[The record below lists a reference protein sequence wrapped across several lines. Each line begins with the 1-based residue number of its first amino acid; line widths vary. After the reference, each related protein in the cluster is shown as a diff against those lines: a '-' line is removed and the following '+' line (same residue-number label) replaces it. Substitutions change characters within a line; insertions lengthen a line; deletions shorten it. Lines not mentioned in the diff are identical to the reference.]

1 MTNQTLSNSII
12 YSNWVFAYE
21 IILTE
26 CSNKKPN
33 PRERIPGQTINN
45 FLDSTI
51 F

>member
-1 MTNQTLSNSII
+1 MTNQTLSNSI
-12 YSNWVFAYE
+12 AYE
-21 IILTE
+21 IILIE